1 MFVNY
6 KCFTQS
12 QSYDQHYSLIKKEEE
27 ECPDLVLRYSI
38 NGENENIY

>member
-27 ECPDLVLRYSI
+27 CPDLVLRYSI